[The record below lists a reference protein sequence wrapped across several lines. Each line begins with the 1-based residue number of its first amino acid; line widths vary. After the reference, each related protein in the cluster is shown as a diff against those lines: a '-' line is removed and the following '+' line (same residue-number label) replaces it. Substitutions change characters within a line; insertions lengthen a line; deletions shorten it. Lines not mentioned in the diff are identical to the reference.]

1 MKQQEL
7 EREGGGSYV
16 LALAAGIPDWAS
28 FVQEMREFKNVV
40 MDWHAR
46 RGETGKEVVL
56 MLVAQEEV
64 AQEYLGWLARIHEE
78 EVDLDAA
85 FRHATLDVTVL
96 TNGDYKFVRKFPL
109 KD

>member
-16 LALAAGIPDWAS
+16 LALAAGIPVCAP
-28 FVQEMREFKNVV
+28 FVEALRGPKAVDL
-40 MDWHAR
+40 DWHAR
-46 RGETGKEVVL
+46 RGGTAMEGVL